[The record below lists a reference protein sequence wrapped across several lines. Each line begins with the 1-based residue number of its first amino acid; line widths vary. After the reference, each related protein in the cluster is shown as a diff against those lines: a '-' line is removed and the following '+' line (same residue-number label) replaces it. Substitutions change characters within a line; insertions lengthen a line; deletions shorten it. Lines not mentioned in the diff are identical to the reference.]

1 MMKKFTLIE
10 LLVVIAIIAIL
21 ASMLLPALN
30 QARESGKRASC
41 VNNLG
46 QIGRGIILYTNDF
59 NGCIVLR
66 DRNENN
72 LPQVLGGENAA
83 GGNGNFK
90 NSAYLTATSLFFCT
104 KTPGPNRDYTKYFS
118 YAFLHPVVPDWN
130 GITGASI
137 IRDPIDG
144 GWNGGTLVYHR
155 IPQASRFLLGAC
167 SRRIENGNTGYGY
180 WAFRPTGNFLEG
192 DRRNRAEPRQKGQCP
207 DGGRACRRTGGGRS
221 AQRPLPDQTGRR
233 LRRRDDHHAL
243 TGDDHE
249 GYPDCC
255 LLLSELPRRSA
266 Q

>member
-144 GWNGGTLVYHR
+144 GWTGGTLVYHR

-192 DRRNRAEPRQKGQCP
+192 
-207 DGGRACRRTGGGRS
+207 TGGIALNHGKKANVLMADGHVAAQEAGDLRNGLCQIKQVVGS
-221 AQRPLPDQTGRR
+221 AGETITMP
-233 LRRRDDHHAL
+233 
-243 TGDDHE
+243 
-249 GYPDCC
+249 
-255 LLLSELPRRSA
+255 
-266 Q
+266 